1 MKRIS
6 IIIATYNRA
15 DLLAETLESLAA
27 HLQDARGCEVADV
40 IVVNNNS
47 SDATAEVAT
56 GFGARIQALKVV
68 LETNQGLSYARNRG
82 IEEATGDLIVFLD
95 DDVDLGPDWLLR
107 LVQPFADDEK
117 VAATG
122 SRVLPH
128 GTGALPDWL
137 PRQYAYLASV
147 FDPADRQ
154 CEVESVM
161 GASFAIRKA
170 DAQRFGMFNVALG
183 RKGGKLLGG
192 EEIELFKKLRDAGMK
207 VVFVPESVVFHK
219 IQSKLNRDYIRD
231 YAYWLGVSEAL
242 IDRKL
247 YGRAK
252 HFLKCVRSVFFP
264 RTVYALKR
272 MNDHSEAAEMLFVIR
287 RQYARG
293 YLNSQTEMQ
302 ALNG

>member
-1 MKRIS
+1 MKSIS
-6 IIIATYNRA
+6 IIIATYNRC
-15 DLLAETLESLAA
+15 DLLAETLESLAT
-27 HLQDARGCEVADV
+27 HLLEVRGCEVADV

-47 SDATAEVAT
+47 SDATVEVAS
-56 GFGARIQALKVV
+56 GFRTRIPTLTVV
-68 LETNQGLSYARNRG
+68 LEQKQGLSHARNRG
-82 IEEATGDLIVFLD
+82 IQEATGDLLVFLD
-95 DDVDLGPDWLLR
+95 DDVDLGPDWLAHLT
-107 LVQPFADDEK
+107 QPFADDDK

-128 GTGALPDWL
+128 GTGVLPDWL

-147 FDPADRQ
+147 FDPADQQ

-170 DAQRFGMFNVALG
+170 DVQRFGMFNVALG

-219 IQSKLNRDYIRD
+219 IQSKLNRDYIRE

-252 HFLKCVRSVFFP
+252 HFFKCVRSALFP

-272 MNDHSEAAEMLFVIR
+272 MNDSSESSEMLYVIR
-287 RQYARG
+287 RQYAQG